1 MPGTSSASESAVGRS
16 SSSSSDAVSSE
27 MEIEFSRD
35 PILHL
40 LNVLKASAEDSP
52 YRMALED
59 LGATGL
65 IEFLEMSDADF
76 TRCHHLNLAQAKNL
90 IAVRDW
96 AVANSCFDPDSFA
109 QLTPNGL
116 REFRTSRIA
125 NRLPSVHVPAPAAAS
140 VSADATASDP
150 VGVVDPAA
158 SSAPAPAP
166 VPVPAAAPV
175 PSPAPVVATAGP
187 TASPV
192 VSTASAASSGA
203 LESFKKG
210 VKRDAT
216 AYPKFQDKKHFA
228 LWDRQFRAIASSQGV
243 DCALDPDYVPAA
255 GDEAAVFWEI
265 KKFIHTALTL
275 CVHETTGVTIV
286 REYSSKHSADMGD
299 GQKAYAALCKEF
311 ASGAAAS
318 SARSIAESQLESL
331 RLDKSFNKPIC
342 TFLALFA
349 HKVLDLQEL
358 RADGDTTSYGDH
370 WCKERLRRALLPH
383 EAMSRY
389 ADSISALEDT
399 TSRLG
404 LPTTTYQQFLSQLKI
419 HAESLDLQ
427 AKSRR
432 QANNTN
438 SSNGNQPS
446 RNGNGNGNGGRG
458 SGGRGNGRQ
467 GGNGRGGRGNDS
479 NRRSSSNGNHDPT
492 DPSVYLSQDEY
503 KALSAEQKAKRYQR
517 KHGQLP
523 PNTPTR
529 RVNQSSQGRSNGET
543 PSQSVASPMQY
554 SDNSTIAS
562 GSTPPPTFIR
572 QLMSS
577 HQARPPVAQS
587 APQSS
592 QPSDDF
598 ISVNGTVYRRASATH
613 LYRVHESARHVHGAL
628 IDGGANGG
636 LLGSDARVLETHL
649 TATANVEG
657 VTHDVLEN
665 LPIVQ
670 AAAKLDT
677 LDDGAVIAIFSSY
690 ALRSDGGRTI
700 HCKSQMESFGLIVDD
715 RAQSNGGKQ
724 CIVTTEGYVVPL
736 HIRDGLPYLDMTAPT
751 DDDLER
757 YPHVFFTADTP
768 WDPSV
773 LDQEFSAPDFELPSV
788 ALARRDALD
797 GRVDEYGELRY
808 AHQTITAFP
817 QTVRPRLPDLD
828 FLKPH
833 FMWVPNERIK
843 ATLDATTQY
852 YRATVHHPFRKHFR
866 SRFPAANVRRLPE
879 WFSTDT
885 IFSETPAHD
894 DGIPGHGGCQM
905 LQLFGGMESKF
916 LAGYPLRSE
925 SDIPAV
931 YQDFLREV
939 GAPVGLKS
947 DNAKAEIY
955 GKVLDLNRLY
965 CVKDKQSE
973 AYYEHQNPIE
983 RMIQD
988 VKRLSNSIMDRM
1000 AVPAKFWLL
1009 TMLFVI
1015 GLSNCLVNV
1024 NGVIPHSVVTGE
1036 VTDVSPYLSFHFWQ
1050 EVFYEDS
1057 KNGGELLG
1065 RWCGPASKKGDFLTY
1080 WILTNDTEQLIARSN
1095 VRAAKDPMFPN
1106 RRARPLDSSLAAG
1119 GEGDAPSDQAPI
1131 IFSAADRLGLA
1142 DPTALEVPKFSPDEL
1157 LGLSFLRETD
1167 TGERFRAKIT
1177 RKILDRDA
1185 QDHQAIKFLIS
1196 IGDGE
1201 LEEIISYNELSD
1213 IVEQQHKAEADGELD
1228 TWAYESILDHEGPL
1242 RPGMANYKGSAYNV
1256 LIEWADGSKTWEPI
1270 NLIGKT
1276 DKFTLAAYAREHDL
1290 LDTPGWKFL
1299 QSAARRDKRLKRMV
1313 NQARRASHHNAIRY
1327 KFGVQIP
1334 RTVKEAYA
1342 LDIANGNTKWA
1353 DAIET
1358 ELLQLNEYK
1367 TFIDHGVGKP
1377 LPPGYKMIRCHII
1390 FDCKEDGRRKARL
1403 VGGGHLTAP
1412 PKDSVYSSVASLR
1425 SIRLVTFLSQLN
1437 GLELCAADVGN
1448 AYLEAYTKEKV
1459 AFVAGKEFG
1468 PLAGHTLLISK
1479 ALYGLRSS
1487 GARFHDK
1494 FADTLTDMGFKPS
1507 LCDPDVWYR
1516 DAGDCYEYVC
1526 TYVDDLL
1533 VAMKDPNSFMK
1544 ALQAEPYNYKL
1555 KGVGPPRYHLGGDFF
1570 QDPDGTLCY
1579 GCQTYIRRL
1588 ADTYKQLFGE
1598 DPKTNGKRPITP
1610 MTKGD
1615 QPELDSSEPCTD
1627 AETIQ
1632 FQSLIGALQWT
1643 ISLSRFDI
1651 AHAVMTLSRYR
1662 TSPFVGHLDR
1672 AKQIVRYLCKYSQ
1685 GAIRYRTGIPNY
1697 EAIYGEQPESHE
1709 WMHSVYGNPVEDVPD
1724 GMFPEPKGKPVR
1736 TSTFVDANLMHD
1748 LTTGRSCTGVLHL
1761 LNQTPIDW
1769 FSKRQNQVETATY
1782 GSEFMAARQA
1792 TEQIMDLR
1800 FTLRALGVPI
1810 DGPSWLFGD
1819 NQSVVTSS
1827 TIPHSK
1833 LSKRWNALSYHRVR
1847 EAIAA
1852 NVIRFHYVRSE
1863 ENPAD
1868 ILTKALDFTTTWS
1881 HVEPMLFWKGDTVV
1895 PQSSPLYNDVSGPTA
1910 QAPRG
1915 VTNGSALMPYREVDA
1930 LALVTNSAGLQA
1942 RPENT
1947 YVGPPGPYV
1956 QVLNSNLCSDPARAY
1971 PEHTYGTYG
1980 TNGDSSPMSEEIA
1993 FRIW

>member
-1 MPGTSSASESAVGRS
+1 MSGKASEAASPARSPSPS
-16 SSSSSDAVSSE
+16 SSSSSGVSSE
-27 MEIEFSRD
+27 IEIEFSRD
-35 PILHL
+35 PIEHL
-40 LNVLKASAEDSP
+40 LGVLDARAEGSSYRKAI
-52 YRMALED
+52 LD
-59 LGATGL
+59 LGATTL
-65 IEFLEMSDADF
+65 IEFLEMTDRDF
-76 TRCHHLNLAQAKNL
+76 TLCSDLTTAQAKNL
-90 IAVRDW
+90 IAIRDW
-96 AVANSCFDPDSFA
+96 ATINGCFDPDSFA
-109 QLTPNGL
+109 QLTADAL
-116 REFRTSRIA
+116 REFRTHRIA
-125 NRLPSVHVPAPAAAS
+125 SRLAIAPASAPVNANKPVALPAATAAQVPIPAPGPS
-140 VSADATASDP
+140 PSDTS
-150 VGVVDPAA
+150 D
-158 SSAPAPAP
+158 S
-166 VPVPAAAPV
+166 V
-175 PSPAPVVATAGP
+175 PSPAASIAGP
-187 TASPV
+187 ILAPV
-192 VSTASAASSGA
+192 VSTATNSSMAA
-203 LESFKKG
+203 LDSFKKG
-210 VKRDAT
+210 IKRDAT

-228 LWDRQFRAIASSQGV
+228 FWDRQFRAIASSQGV
-243 DCALDPDYVPAA
+243 DCALDPGYVPAA
-255 GDEAAVFWEI
+255 GDEAAVFEEI

-286 REYSSKHSADMGD
+286 REYSSKHSADLGD

-331 RLDKSFNKPIC
+331 RLDKNYNKPIC
-342 TFLALFA
+342 TFLATFA

-358 RADGDTTSYGDH
+358 RADGDVTSYGDH
-370 WCKERLRRALLPH
+370 WCKERLKRALLPH

-404 LPTTTYQQFLSQLKI
+404 LPTTTYAQFLSQLKI

-427 AKSRR
+427 AKARR
-432 QANNTN
+432 QANTTN
-438 SSNGNQPS
+438 SSSGNRS
-446 RNGNGNGNGGRG
+446 SAGRGNGGRG
-458 SGGRGNGRQ
+458 SGGRGNDKQ
-467 GGNGRGGRGNDS
+467 GGRGRGRGND
-479 NRRSSSNGNHDPT
+479 NKRRSSSNGHSDPT
-492 DPSVYLSQDEY
+492 DPSIYLSTAEY
-503 KALSAEQKAKRYQR
+503 HALSAEQKHQRYQR
-517 KHGQLP
+517 KRDNP
-523 PNTPTR
+523 STPPTR
-529 RVNQSSQGRSNGET
+529 RVNQSSQGRSNEE
-543 PSQSVASPMQY
+543 PEQQDHAPALQY
-554 SDNSTIAS
+554 SDASTIAS

-577 HQARPPVAQS
+577 HQARPANAHTPPPAM
-587 APQSS
+587 PTE
-592 QPSDDF
+592 DF
-598 ISVNGTVYRRASATH
+598 ISVNGTVYRRASATQ
-613 LYRVHESARHVHGAL
+613 LYRVHESARHVLGAL

-657 VTHDVLEN
+657 VTHDLLEN

-677 LDDGAVIAIFSSY
+677 LDDGPVIAIFSSY
-690 ALRSDGGRTI
+690 ALRNDGGRTI
-700 HCKSQMESFGLIVDD
+700 HCKGQMESFGLIVDD
-715 RAQSNGGKQ
+715 RAQSNGGTQ
-724 CIVTTEGYVVPL
+724 CLVTTEGYIVPL
-736 HIRDGLPYLDMTAPT
+736 HIREGLPYLDMTVPT
-751 DDDLER
+751 DDDLDR
-757 YPHVFFTADTP
+757 YPHVFFTSDTP

-773 LDQEFSAPDFELPSV
+773 LDQEFSAPDFDMPST
-788 ALARRDALD
+788 ALARRDTLD
-797 GRVDEYGELRY
+797 GRVDAFGELRY
-808 AHQTITAFP
+808 AHQAISAFP

-894 DGIPGHGGCQM
+894 DGIPGHGGCMM
-905 LQLFGGMESKF
+905 LQLFGGVDSKF

-925 SDIPAV
+925 TDIPVV
-931 YQDFLREV
+931 YQDFLRDV
-939 GAPVGLKS
+939 GAPLGLKS

-973 AYYEHQNPIE
+973 AYYEHQNSVE

-988 VKRLSNSIMDRM
+988 VKRISNSIMDRM

-1024 NGVIPHSVVTGE
+1024 NGVIPQSVVTGE

-1065 RWCGPASKKGDFLTY
+1065 HWCGPASKKGDFLTY
-1080 WILTNDTEQLIARSN
+1080 WILTHDTEQLIARSN

-1106 RRARPLDSSLAAG
+1106 RRARPLDSSLALG
-1119 GEGDAPSDQAPI
+1119 GERDAPPDQPSI
-1131 IFSAADRLGLA
+1131 LFSAADRLGLP

-1167 TGERFRAKIT
+1167 TGECFRAKIT

-1213 IVEQQHKAEADGELD
+1213 IVERQHQAEEDGELD

-1242 RPGMANYKGSAYNV
+1242 RPGMPQYKGSAYNV

-1276 DKFTLAAYAREHDL
+1276 DKSTLAAYAKEHDL

-1299 QSAARRDKRLKRMV
+1299 QSTARREKRLKRMV
-1313 NQARRASHHNAIRY
+1313 NQARRASHNNAIRY

-1342 LDIANGNTKWA
+1342 LDAANGDTKWA
-1353 DAIET
+1353 DGIKT

-1390 FDCKEDGRRKARL
+1390 FDCKEDGRRKARF

-1494 FADTLTDMGFKPS
+1494 FADTLCDMGFKPS

-1533 VAMKDPNSFMK
+1533 VAMKNPSAFMK

-1570 QDPDGTLCY
+1570 NDTDGTLCY

-1588 ADTYKQLFGE
+1588 ADTYKQLFDE
-1598 DPKTNGKRPITP
+1598 DPKISGKRPITP

-1615 QPELDSSEPCTD
+1615 QPELDSSEPCTH
-1627 AETIQ
+1627 AETAK

-1643 ISLSRFDI
+1643 ISLSRFDV

-1662 TSPFVGHLDR
+1662 ASPLVGHLER

-1697 EAIYGEQPESHE
+1697 EAIYGEHLDNHD
-1709 WMHSVYGNPVEDVPD
+1709 WMHSVYGNPKEDVPD
-1724 GMFPEPKGKPVR
+1724 GMFPPPKGNPVR

-1748 LTTGRSCTGVLHL
+1748 LTTGRSCTGILHL
-1761 LNQTPIDW
+1761 LNQTPMDW

-1800 FTLRALGVPI
+1800 FTLRALGVPL

-1847 EAIAA
+1847 EAIAGSI
-1852 NVIRFHYVRSE
+1852 IRFHYVRSE

-1895 PQSSPLYNDVSGPTA
+1895 PQSSPLYVGASGPTA
-1910 QAPRG
+1910 QALRG
-1915 VTNGSALMPYREVDA
+1915 VTNGSAPRYPSTPSSYDVSAPAVMTK
-1930 LALVTNSAGLQA
+1930 TNTTKSAG
-1942 RPENT
+1942 
-1947 YVGPPGPYV
+1947 V
-1956 QVLNSNLCSDPARAY
+1956 QARAY
-1971 PEHTYGTYG
+1971 DIYPYLKTLQVQILDDPEITYGKPAN
-1980 TNGDSSPMSEEIA
+1980 TNSNSIRQLAGSPNELRSRSIWGPSSFA
-1993 FRIW
+1993 